1 MTIVYAH
8 RGASAAE
15 PENTLAAF
23 AAAVAMGA
31 DGVELDIRRTADGAL
46 AVHHDAHL
54 TDGRPLVEV
63 ASSDLPHG
71 VPLLAP
77 ALDACGGVIVNV
89 EVKNFPGDPDH
100 DGGQAVAE
108 AVARLVGARGMHRR
122 VLVSSFDLAA
132 IDRVHQVDPDVPT
145 GYLVLMAPDAGA
157 AGPLVDQT
165 AGGGHSALHPHHI
178 GVTAGLVQRCAD
190 AGLALNTWTVDD
202 PGRIA
207 ELAALGVDGIVT
219 NVPDV
224 ALRALGR

>member
-1 MTIVYAH
+1 VALQH
-8 RGASAAE
+8 
-15 PENTLAAF
+15 PN
-23 AAAVAMGA
+23 AVAHLLRA
-31 DGVELDIRRTADGAL
+31 LDFHFAEVKEVAL
-46 AVHHDAHL
+46 IG
-54 TDGRPLVEV
+54 DGREQLERVVRSEFR
-63 ASSDLPHG
+63 PHVVLAGGAPDG

-108 AVARLVGARGMHRR
+108 AVARLVGGRGMHRR

-145 GYLVLMAPDAGA
+145 GYLVLMAADAGT